1 MSGKTI
7 LFWPESAYGPTN
19 NCIGIGNVLKNRGHN
34 VVFAA
39 ESSWGGKLSPLGFKE
54 ELVDLSAP
62 PENADAQ
69 SAGQFWKD
77 FIRDTSP
84 EFRKPTVEQL
94 ETFITP
100 TRQALIDGAIYSE
113 PRLKEIIAKHKPDVI
128 VEDNVVCFPATVTA
142 GVPFVRVVSCNP
154 LEIMGEN
161 IAPPF
166 SGLAENDP
174 ASWNSYNQAYE
185 KTQRPMWE
193 KFNSWVVSQGAPA
206 LPDLDFIHTS
216 KDLNMYVYPTEL
228 DYTDKRPLGS
238 NWHRIDSSVRS
249 TDAAFDLPQEITNR
263 PADSKLIYLSLGSL
277 GSADVDLMKR
287 LISILGKTKHKFIV
301 SKGPQASEYE
311 LASNMFGAEFLPQIS
326 IIPKVDLV
334 ITHGGNNTT
343 TESVHFG
350 KPMIVLPLFWDQ
362 YDNAQRV
369 HEKGHG
375 IRLATYAFKDE
386 ELTGAIDKLLNDSA
400 LLAKLNKIGEAV
412 RSRKGIEEAATK
424 IEALAK

>member
-39 ESSWGGKLSPLGFKE
+39 ESSWGGRLSPLGFKE

-62 PENADAQ
+62 PENPDAQ

-100 TRQALIDGAIYSE
+100 TRQALIDGAIYCE

-128 VEDNVVCFPATVTA
+128 IEDNVVCFPATVTA

-154 LEIMGEN
+154 LEIMGDK

-174 ASWNSYNQAYE
+174 SSWASYHQAYE

-206 LPDLDFIHTS
+206 LPDMDFIHTS

-228 DYTDKRPLGS
+228 DYTDKRPLGK

-249 TDAAFDLPQEITNR
+249 TDAAFELPSEVANR

-287 LISILGKTKHKFIV
+287 LIGILGKTKHKFIV
-301 SKGPQASEYE
+301 SKGPQASEFE
-311 LASNMFGAEFLPQIS
+311 LAPNMIGAEFLPQIS

-386 ELTGAIDKLLNDSA
+386 ELTGAIEKLLNDSN
-400 LLAKLNKIGEAV
+400 LLAKLKNIGEAV

>member
-1 MSGKTI
+1 MSSKTI

-39 ESSWGGKLSPLGFKE
+39 ESSWGGRLSPLGFKE

-94 ETFITP
+94 DTFITP

-154 LEIMGEN
+154 LEILGEN

-174 ASWNSYNQAYE
+174 ASWISYNQAYE
-185 KTQRPMWE
+185 KTQRTMWE
-193 KFNSWVVSQGAPA
+193 KFNTWVVSQGAPA

-216 KDLNMYVYPTEL
+216 KELNMYVYPTEL
-228 DYTDKRPLGS
+228 DYTDKRPLGN

-249 TDAAFDLPQEITNR
+249 TDAAFELPQEVTNR

-287 LISILGKTKHKFIV
+287 LVSILGKTKHKFIV

-326 IIPKVDLV
+326 IIPKIDLV

-400 LLAKLNKIGEAV
+400 LLSKLNKIGEAV

>member
-1 MSGKTI
+1 
-7 LFWPESAYGPTN
+7 
-19 NCIGIGNVLKNRGHN
+19 
-34 VVFAA
+34 
-39 ESSWGGKLSPLGFKE
+39 
-54 ELVDLSAP
+54 
-62 PENADAQ
+62 
-69 SAGQFWKD
+69 
-77 FIRDTSP
+77 
-84 EFRKPTVEQL
+84 
-94 ETFITP
+94 
-100 TRQALIDGAIYSE
+100 
-113 PRLKEIIAKHKPDVI
+113 
-128 VEDNVVCFPATVTA
+128 
-142 GVPFVRVVSCNP
+142 
-154 LEIMGEN
+154 
-161 IAPPF
+161 
-166 SGLAENDP
+166 
-174 ASWNSYNQAYE
+174 
-185 KTQRPMWE
+185 
-193 KFNSWVVSQGAPA
+193 
-206 LPDLDFIHTS
+206 
-216 KDLNMYVYPTEL
+216 
-228 DYTDKRPLGS
+228 
-238 NWHRIDSSVRS
+238 
-249 TDAAFDLPQEITNR
+249 
-263 PADSKLIYLSLGSL
+263 LIYLSLGSL

-287 LISILGKTKHKFIV
+287 LVSILGKTKHKFIV

>member
-1 MSGKTI
+1 MSSKTI

-84 EFRKPTVEQL
+84 EFKKPTVEQL

-128 VEDNVVCFPATVTA
+128 VEDNVLCFPATITA

-154 LEIMGEN
+154 LEILGEN

-174 ASWNSYNQAYE
+174 ASWISYNQAYE
-185 KTQRPMWE
+185 KTQRSMWE
-193 KFNSWVVSQGAPA
+193 KFNTWVVSQGAPA

-216 KDLNMYVYPTEL
+216 KELNMYVYPKEL
-228 DYTDKRPLGS
+228 DYTDKRPLGN

-249 TDAAFDLPQEITNR
+249 TDAAFELPQEVTNR
-263 PADSKLIYLSLGSL
+263 PTDSKLIYLSLGSL

-287 LISILGKTKHKFIV
+287 LVSILGKTKHKFIV
-301 SKGPQASEYE
+301 SKGPQASEYN
-311 LASNMFGAEFLPQIS
+311 LASNMVGAEFLPQIS

-400 LLAKLNKIGEAV
+400 LLSKLNKIGEAV

>member
-84 EFRKPTVEQL
+84 EFKKPTVEQL

-128 VEDNVVCFPATVTA
+128 VEDNVLCFPATITA

-154 LEIMGEN
+154 LEILGEN

-174 ASWNSYNQAYE
+174 ASWISYNQAYE
-185 KTQRPMWE
+185 KTQRTMWE
-193 KFNSWVVSQGAPA
+193 KFNTWVVSQGAPA

-216 KDLNMYVYPTEL
+216 KELNMYVYPTEL

-249 TDAAFDLPQEITNR
+249 TDAAFELPQEVTNR

-287 LISILGKTKHKFIV
+287 LVSILGKTKHRFIV
-301 SKGPQASEYE
+301 SKGPQASEYD
-311 LASNMFGAEFLPQIS
+311 LASNMVGAEFLPQIS

-400 LLAKLNKIGEAV
+400 LLSKLNKIGEAV